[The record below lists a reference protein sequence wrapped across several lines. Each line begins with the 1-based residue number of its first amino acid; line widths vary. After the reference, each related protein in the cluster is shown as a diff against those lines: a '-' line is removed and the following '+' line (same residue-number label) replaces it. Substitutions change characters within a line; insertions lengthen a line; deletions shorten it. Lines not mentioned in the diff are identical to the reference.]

1 MPTDSSN
8 LVVSPHFL
16 ESGSIY
22 VFKREFDAYFCSVGR
37 VYVKKDT
44 ICQCVNESGTLF
56 FFGSKNTL
64 PREAVQMIKSDPG
77 KYLDDITGLY
87 MQMRRRQC

>member
-1 MPTDSSN
+1 MSADSLN
-8 LVVSPHFL
+8 LVVNPHSL
-16 ESGSIY
+16 ESGNIY
-22 VFKREFDAYFCSVGR
+22 IFKKDFDSFLCSVGR

-44 ICQCVNESGTLF
+44 ICQCINESGTLF

-64 PREAVQMIKSDPG
+64 PWEAVQMIKSDPS

>member
-1 MPTDSSN
+1 MPADSSN

-22 VFKREFDAYFCSVGR
+22 VYKRDFDAYFCSVGR

-44 ICQCVNESGTLF
+44 MCQCINESGTLF
-56 FFGSKNTL
+56 SL
-64 PREAVQMIKSDPG
+64 DQRIRCHG
-77 KYLDDITGLY
+77 KLY
-87 MQMRRRQC
+87 R

>member
-1 MPTDSSN
+1 MPADSSN

-22 VFKREFDAYFCSVGR
+22 VYKRDFDAYFCSVGH

-44 ICQCVNESGTLF
+44 MCQCINESGLCF
-56 FFGSKNTL
+56 SL
-64 PREAVQMIKSDPG
+64 DQRIRCHG
-77 KYLDDITGLY
+77 KLY
-87 MQMRRRQC
+87 R

>member
-1 MPTDSSN
+1 MPADSSN

-22 VFKREFDAYFCSVGR
+22 VYKRDFDAYFCSVGR

-44 ICQCVNESGTLF
+44 ICQCINESGTLF

-64 PREAVQMIKSDPG
+64 PWELFRCSSQIPVNIWMTLPG
-77 KYLDDITGLY
+77 CICK
-87 MQMRRRQC
+87 

>member
-1 MPTDSSN
+1 MPADSSN

-22 VFKREFDAYFCSVGR
+22 VYKRDFDAYFCSVGR

-44 ICQCVNESGTLF
+44 MCQCINESGTLF

-64 PREAVQMIKSDPG
+64 PSITPG
-77 KYLDDITGLY
+77 HISLWENDRGL
-87 MQMRRRQC
+87 QNER

>member
-1 MPTDSSN
+1 MPADSSN

-22 VFKREFDAYFCSVGR
+22 VYKRDFDAYFCSVGR

-44 ICQCVNESGTLF
+44 MCQCINESGTLF

-64 PREAVQMIKSDPG
+64 PLITPG
-77 KYLDDITGLY
+77 HISLWENDRGL
-87 MQMRRRQC
+87 QNER

>member
-1 MPTDSSN
+1 MPADSSN

-16 ESGSIY
+16 ESG
-22 VFKREFDAYFCSVGR
+22 FDAYFCSVGR

-44 ICQCVNESGTLF
+44 ICQCINESGTLF

-64 PREAVQMIKSDPG
+64 PWEAVQMIKSDPS

-87 MQMRRRQC
+87 VQMRRKLC

>member
-1 MPTDSSN
+1 MPADSSN

-22 VFKREFDAYFCSVGR
+22 VFKRDFDAYFCSVGR

-44 ICQCVNESGTLF
+44 ICNPELCFSLDQRIRCH
-56 FFGSKNTL
+56 
-64 PREAVQMIKSDPG
+64 G
-77 KYLDDITGLY
+77 KLY
-87 MQMRRRQC
+87 R

>member
-1 MPTDSSN
+1 MPADSSN

-22 VFKREFDAYFCSVGR
+22 VYKRDFDAYFCSVGR

-44 ICQCVNESGTLF
+44 MCQ
-56 FFGSKNTL
+56 
-64 PREAVQMIKSDPG
+64 
-77 KYLDDITGLY
+77 
-87 MQMRRRQC
+87 

>member
-1 MPTDSSN
+1 MPADSSN

-16 ESGSIY
+16 ESGNIY
-22 VFKREFDAYFCSVGR
+22 IFKKDFDSFLCSVGR

-44 ICQCVNESGTLF
+44 ICQCINESGTLF

-64 PREAVQMIKSDPG
+64 PS
-77 KYLDDITGLY
+77 ITLGHISLWENDRGL
-87 MQMRRRQC
+87 QNER